1 MPPDRA
7 SPPAWVERLQTL
19 ALRVFDSRRVTR
31 ARAVIDRF
39 NNAEGGL
46 IASGIAYNTLFALI
60 PMALFASSILGFF
73 VTDPAQLEQVRDALT
88 DWAPPLEGVVDEVLD
103 GLATAAPSL
112 SIIGFL
118 GMVWGTTRLFGSLE
132 MGIESMFSGAPRRG
146 LVVKTVRRALS
157 IIILVAMIALAVVAT
172 SASSLLPDISGIGGE
187 ATRALVDVVL
197 FVLPLALSTLAVGFI
212 YRFLPPVR
220 PGLSAIGRPSI
231 AIGFSLVVITRLFA
245 ILAPLALGANFV
257 YGTLGAIFVAL
268 TWLGL
273 TYTIVLIGAAW
284 VSERMIGTEET
295 AAVA

>member
-1 MPPDRA
+1 VPPDRA
-7 SPPAWVERLQTL
+7 SPPAWVERLQAL
-19 ALRVFDSRRVTR
+19 ALRVFGSRRVTR

-157 IIILVAMIALAVVAT
+157 IMILVAIIALAVVAT
-172 SASSLLPDISGIGGE
+172 SASSLLPDISGVGGE

-197 FVLPLALSTLAVGFI
+197 FVLPLALGTLAVGFI

-231 AIGFSLVVITRLFA
+231 AIGFGLVVITRLFT
-245 ILAPLALGANFV
+245 ILAPLALGSNFV

-295 AAVA
+295 ASVA